1 MKPVSGKQFCR
12 ALERSGWALLR
23 INGSHH
29 IYGRPDVPVILP
41 VPVHGNR
48 DLPIGTQRALM
59 RMAGLTDED
68 L

>member
-1 MKPVSGKQFCR
+1 MKPVSGKQFCK
-12 ALERSGWALLR
+12 ALERNGWVLLR

-41 VPVHGNR
+41 VPVHANR
-48 DLPIGTQRALM
+48 DLPTGTQRALM
-59 RMAGLTDED
+59 RMAGLTDDD

>member
-1 MKPVSGKQFCR
+1 MKPVSGKQLCK
-12 ALERSGWALLR
+12 ALERNGWILLR

-29 IYGRPDVPVILP
+29 IYGRPDVPAILP
-41 VPVHGNR
+41 VPAHGNR

-59 RMAGLTDED
+59 GLAGLTDDD

>member
-1 MKPVSGKQFCR
+1 MKPVSGKRFCKVIEQR
-12 ALERSGWALLR
+12 GWILIR

-29 IYGRPDVPVILP
+29 IYARPGEPTLLP

-48 DLPIGTQRALM
+48 DLPTGTQRALM
-59 RMAGLTDED
+59 RLAGLTDAD

>member
-1 MKPVSGKQFCR
+1 MKPTSGKQFCK
-12 ALERSGWALLR
+12 ALERNGWILLR

-29 IYGRPDVPVILP
+29 IYGRPESPVILP

-48 DLPIGTQRALM
+48 DLPTGTQRALM
-59 RMAGLTDED
+59 RLAGLADDD